1 MAKRRP
7 RGRSRWRPRADIIS
21 CSAARPAPARR
32 CSRAA
37 SRGSCRRSSLVRLS
51 TWPRSAASSASCR
64 ATGRWNG
71 RARFVPRITACPPP
85 GSSAVGV
92 GWRYRARSAGPTM
105 ESFSWTSWQSSRLR
119 SSRHSANPSS
129 QAGSRSPAPAARS
142 LTPRACATWRR
153 LDRLPDG
160 RSNGGRLSGACRRA
174 PSTGPGVWRAPR
186 PTSTARRVSTSTTSW
201 KRSASAC
208 KMSQPNLPE
217 LRVRG
222 RWPSPEGPRAAIV
235 GSRRPSPY
243 GEAVAEQLALDL
255 ARAGV
260 VVVSGLALGLH
271 AAAHRGALNAGGVTV
286 AVMGTGVDVIYP
298 SAHSVLAEAI
308 VSGGG
313 ALVSQFADG
322 TAPRRHNFPARNYT
336 MAAPAD
342 VVVVVEAGEAS
353 GALIT
358 AEAALDLHKE
368 VMAVPGSVFSPLSVG
383 THGLIRD
390 GARLVQNARDV
401 LAALP

>member
-1 MAKRRP
+1 
-7 RGRSRWRPRADIIS
+7 
-21 CSAARPAPARR
+21 
-32 CSRAA
+32 
-37 SRGSCRRSSLVRLS
+37 
-51 TWPRSAASSASCR
+51 
-64 ATGRWNG
+64 
-71 RARFVPRITACPPP
+71 
-85 GSSAVGV
+85 
-92 GWRYRARSAGPTM
+92 
-105 ESFSWTSWQSSRLR
+105 
-119 SSRHSANPSS
+119 
-129 QAGSRSPAPAARS
+129 
-142 LTPRACATWRR
+142 
-153 LDRLPDG
+153 
-160 RSNGGRLSGACRRA
+160 
-174 PSTGPGVWRAPR
+174 
-186 PTSTARRVSTSTTSW
+186 
-201 KRSASAC
+201 
-208 KMSQPNLPE
+208 MSQPNLPE

-222 RWPSPEGPRAAIV
+222 RWPPPEGPRAAIV

-243 GEAVAEQLALDL
+243 GEAVAEQLAVDL

-260 VVVSGLALGLH
+260 VVVSGLALGVD

-336 MAAPAD
+336 MAALAD
-342 VVVVVEAGEAS
+342 VVVVVEAGEGS

-390 GARLVQNARDV
+390 GAGLVQNARDV
-401 LAALP
+401 LAALHVGGEVLDDPLATPASIGITLRAERDGILSHLSDVLALNAAEIARKLQLPIAEVLGRLTALELDGAVKRQQGGFVRALRRGKDRA